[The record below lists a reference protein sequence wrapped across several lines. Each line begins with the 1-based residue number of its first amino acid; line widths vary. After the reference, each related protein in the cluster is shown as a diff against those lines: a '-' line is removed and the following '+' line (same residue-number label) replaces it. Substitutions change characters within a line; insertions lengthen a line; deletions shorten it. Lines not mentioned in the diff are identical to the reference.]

1 MNKSSKFPKT
11 QTPNLKPQTSNLKPS
26 NHLTIQQ
33 PNHRYNAGMLNNFLK
48 TAIEIAKGAGAI
60 LKEHNGDRQIS
71 FKSEIDLVTDYDKRS
86 EAYIVNAL
94 RQAFPDHALH
104 GEEGTRINKGAEYE
118 WMIDPLD
125 GTTNFAHSLPIFSVS
140 LGLAH
145 HGEPVL
151 GVVYDPSREEI
162 FTVVR
167 GEGASLN
174 GKAIHVSKTSP
185 LNYSLLVTGFPYDA
199 RTHPDNN
206 VKEFL
211 QFTMRSQAV
220 RRLGSAALDLCYVA
234 SGRFDGFWEKRINL
248 WDVAAGTII
257 VREAGGVVTEADG
270 ESPIPHYCI
279 VASNGLIHDEMI
291 TILRE
296 GDNAPLP

>member
-1 MNKSSKFPKT
+1 
-11 QTPNLKPQTSNLKPS
+11 
-26 NHLTIQQ
+26 
-33 PNHRYNAGMLNNFLK
+33 MLNSILQ
-48 TAIEIAKGAGAI
+48 TAIEIAQNAGAI
-60 LKEHNGDRQIS
+60 LKEHNGDRQIT

-104 GEEGTRINKGAEYE
+104 GEEGTRINKGADYE

-145 HGEPVL
+145 FGEPLL

-162 FTVVR
+162 FSAIK
-167 GEGASLN
+167 GEGAHLN
-174 GKAIHVSKTSP
+174 GKPIRVSTTSN
-185 LNYSLLVTGFPYDA
+185 LNHSLLVTGFPYDA
-199 RTHPDNN
+199 RINPDNN
-206 VKEFL
+206 VKEFV

-257 VREAGGVVTEADG
+257 AREAGGVVTEANG
-270 ESPIPHYCI
+270 ESPIPHHCI
-279 VASNGLIHDEMI
+279 VASNGLIHNEMM
-291 TILRE
+291 TVLRD

>member
-1 MNKSSKFPKT
+1 MLT
-11 QTPNLKPQTSNLKPS
+11 QILS
-26 NHLTIQQ
+26 
-33 PNHRYNAGMLNNFLK
+33 
-48 TAIEIAKGAGAI
+48 TAITIAKNAGAI
-60 LKEHNGDRQIS
+60 LKENNGDRQIN
-71 FKSEIDLVTDYDKRS
+71 FKGAIDLVTDYDKRS
-86 EAYIVNAL
+86 EAYIVSAL

-104 GEEGTRINKGAEYE
+104 GEEGTRVNKGADYE
-118 WMIDPLD
+118 WLIDPID
-125 GTTNFAHSLPIFSVS
+125 GTTNFAHGLPIFSVS

-162 FTVVR
+162 FSAIK
-167 GEGASLN
+167 GEGAHLN
-174 GKAIHVSKTSP
+174 GKPIRISTTSN
-185 LNYSLLVTGFPYDA
+185 LNHSLLVTGFPYDA
-199 RTHPDNN
+199 RTNPDNN
-206 VKEFL
+206 VKEFV

-257 VREAGGVVTEADG
+257 VREAGGVVTEATG
-270 ESPIPHYCI
+270 ESPIPHHCI

-291 TILRE
+291 AVLRD